1 MKKFN
6 KIGASEVFLIKLF
19 SFIYILGS
27 FCFIQ
32 STSSVSKGPIFNNFE
47 NIFTKKNN
55 RVCSIKIISNRGSKE
70 VNKKILESIFLKPR
84 SIFNRRDLE
93 SSKVQISTAYNS
105 LYPSSSVDVKPMVK
119 TNKDGSVEVVFKVD
133 IQNIKIAGIVVKGN
147 KIISSKKISSLLSR
161 KPSGFLIPY
170 FQKSVID
177 ITEFS
182 NSSELIKAYA
192 YSIGLFDFKIN
203 SIYYEQS
210 KIKTNSIYIVI
221 DINEGE
227 RYKFGSIE
235 LNNSSNL
242 TEIKRILNNSV
253 VSGDLYNKS
262 KIDYVVN
269 KISELLIKKNLNNF
283 NVKVSE
289 VKGKNSEISIKVEII
304 EEKDLTIL
312 DSLSFTGNFTTPD
325 HIIRRKM
332 KLSPGDPI
340 SFRAIKNQENLLLKT
355 GLFSKVNTSTI
366 PLEGNKVAL
375 NFSLEEVENKAYI
388 GGSLKGDDFGLESSI
403 TIPNFYNTGSIVT
416 ASGYLSRSPN
426 IELSISDQNAFG
438 LGIDLNGEI
447 GFFRSYRWSSL
458 FGHPETI
465 SEFVKY
471 LFTDKWYIDT
481 REFIS
486 KVRPFLEQNSSLESF
501 KMPYSIT
508 SNWKENYFLDTFEN
522 SIRAKFNI
530 LIPGQKAFLFSIFTN
545 FRNFNNQQ
553 YGVPVYLE
561 TEIKNREEKR
571 RKKNKEADLTN
582 KELEKILQ
590 QNTDKEIKAI
600 RLFEVM
606 PTNKYE
612 LGASMKYSFS
622 DSYLNTMYNY
632 SSEIGLLT
640 GTTSALKLLGSCFLS
655 QALNEYILI
664 EIEAN
669 AGFALSQSFIDNFT
683 SEISGFKYGPIEL
696 YRFTFLGG
704 RKFLNLSGRIFLNIL
719 SSDGFELILK
729 NSISLNSIWDSGIS
743 KNRLPE
749 NLCRKRGWSKNSV
762 DIAVDDFSIIPLTSI
777 GIIGK
782 FSGLTFANRGSL
794 VFSISF
800 NKPITKNPFIRYSPI
815 DISFGFG
822 NN

>member
-1 MKKFN
+1 MKTRN
-6 KIGASEVFLIKLF
+6 
-19 SFIYILGS
+19 
-27 FCFIQ
+27 
-32 STSSVSKGPIFNNFE
+32 
-47 NIFTKKNN
+47 
-55 RVCSIKIISNRGSKE
+55 
-70 VNKKILESIFLKPR
+70 
-84 SIFNRRDLE
+84 IFNRRDLE
-93 SSKVQISTAYNS
+93 SSKIQISTAYNS

-133 IQNIKIAGIVVKGN
+133 IQNIKVAGIIVKGN
-147 KIISSKKISSLLSR
+147 KLISSKKISSLLSR

-182 NSSELIKAYA
+182 NSSELIKTYA
-192 YSIGLFDFKIN
+192 FSIGFFDFKIN

-210 KIKTNSIYIVI
+210 TTKPNSISIVI
-221 DINEGE
+221 DINEGQ

-235 LNNSSNL
+235 LKNDTNL
-242 TEIKRILNNSV
+242 PEIKRILNNSV
-253 VSGDLYNKS
+253 ISGDVYNKS

-269 KISELLIKKNLNNF
+269 SISELLIKKNLNNF
-283 NVKVSE
+283 NIKVSE
-289 VKGKNSEISIKVEII
+289 TKEKNSEVSIKIDII
-304 EEKDLTIL
+304 DDQNPIIL

-332 KLSPGDPI
+332 KLSPGDPL
-340 SFRAIKNQENLLLKT
+340 SFGVIKNQENLLLKT
-355 GLFSKVNTSTI
+355 GLFGKVNMSTI

-403 TIPNFYNTGSIVT
+403 TIPNVYNTGSILT
-416 ASGYLSRSPN
+416 ASAYISRSPN
-426 IELSISDQNAFG
+426 IELSIYESNAFG
-438 LGIDLNGEI
+438 LGIDLSGEI
-447 GFFRSYRWSSL
+447 GVFRSCRWSSL

-465 SEFVKY
+465 SEFVQY
-471 LFTDKWYIDT
+471 LFTDKWYADT
-481 REFIS
+481 SEFTS
-486 KVRPFLEQNSSLESF
+486 KIGPFLEQNRGLETF
-501 KMPYSIT
+501 KMPYSII
-508 SNWKENYFLDTFEN
+508 SSWRENYFLETFEN
-522 SIRAKFNI
+522 SLRARFNI
-530 LIPGQKAFLFSIFTN
+530 SIPGQNAFIFSVFTN
-545 FRNFNNQQ
+545 IRNFNNQQ
-553 YGVPVYLE
+553 YGVPIYLKN
-561 TEIKNREEKR
+561 EIKNKEEKR
-571 RKKNKEADLTN
+571 RKKHKEADLTDR
-582 KELEKILQ
+582 ELEKILE
-590 QNTDKEIKAI
+590 QNTDKEIKAL

-606 PTNKYE
+606 PKNKYE
-612 LGASMKYSFS
+612 LGTSIKYSFS

-632 SSEIGLLT
+632 SSEIGFLT
-640 GTTSALKLLGSCFLS
+640 GTTSALKLIGSCFLS

-664 EIEAN
+664 ELEAS

-704 RKFLNLSGRIFLNIL
+704 RKFLNLSGRLFLKIL
-719 SSDGFELILK
+719 SSDGLELTLK

-749 NLCRKRGWSKNSV
+749 NLCRKRGWPKNSV
-762 DIAVDDFSIIPLTSI
+762 DIALDDFSVIPLFSI
-777 GIIGK
+777 GLIGK
-782 FSGLTFANRGSL
+782 LTGVTFANKGSL
-794 VFSISF
+794 VFSVGF